1 MSTVAV
7 RASSR
12 LADML
17 DWLESGTGLTLKEE
31 SHFIRVESYTED
43 GRSVIRAE
51 LPGVDPN
58 KDIELTVQ
66 DDYLTIKGERR
77 EEKRDTQHSEF
88 HYGAFARSVR
98 LPQGTDPTDVTATY
112 RDGILEV
119 SFPTAAAT
127 VEPTPI
133 PVQRPEA

>member
-31 SHFIRVESYTED
+31 SHFIRVENYTEG

-88 HYGAFARSVR
+88 HYGAFARTVR
-98 LPQGTDPTDVTATY
+98 LPQGTDPSDVTATY

-119 SFPTAAAT
+119 SFPSTSAAAA
-127 VEPTPI
+127 PKSI
-133 PVQRPEA
+133 PVQRSE

>member
-17 DWLESGTGLTLKEE
+17 DWLESGTGLTSREGDQ
-31 SHFIRVESYTED
+31 FIRVESFTDD

-51 LPGVDPN
+51 IPGVDPN

-66 DDYLTIKGERR
+66 NDYLTIKGERR

-98 LPQGTDPTDVTATY
+98 LPHGTDPTDVTATY

-119 SFPTAAAT
+119 SFPTT
-127 VEPTPI
+127 SPGSEPRSI
-133 PVQRPEA
+133 PVQRPES